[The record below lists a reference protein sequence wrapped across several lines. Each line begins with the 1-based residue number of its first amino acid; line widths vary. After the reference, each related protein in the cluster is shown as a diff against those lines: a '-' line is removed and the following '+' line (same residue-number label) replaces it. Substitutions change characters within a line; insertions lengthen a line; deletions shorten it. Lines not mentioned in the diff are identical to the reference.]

1 LGRRLTVRSAVPLL
15 LLLISTQVPVVI
27 FDLSLHPNLRTL
39 AVFHFDTEEFDPATF
54 MVFIKTLTAPA
65 LEVLSLELVP
75 LLPRGIDWP
84 ALDAFLCSEIR
95 FPRLRMVL
103 FKCTCRLTREA
114 PDMHDNLREAL
125 PLLGSAGVLKMECL

>member
-1 LGRRLTVRSAVPLL
+1 M
-15 LLLISTQVPVVI
+15 

-39 AVFHFDTEEFDPATF
+39 AVFHFDTEDFDPARF

-65 LEVLSLELVP
+65 LEVLSFELIP

-84 ALDAFLCSEIR
+84 ALDAFLCSAIR

-103 FKCTCRLTREA
+103 FKCSCHRTRDV
-114 PDMHDNLREAL
+114 PNMHDNLREVL
-125 PLLGSAGVLKMECL
+125 PLLGAAGVLKMECLGSLFID